1 MDEQPPHSRSPVY
14 DQDGPQRLSEAA
26 TDAKGSSVNNVPPD
40 LDRPVEPSE
49 SPVGLSAPGHQYGE
63 ADYATGWR
71 MGIAEAWRAIEHLAV
86 NGTADQGVR
95 ECRRRIEALGN
106 RGPKF

>member
-1 MDEQPPHSRSPVY
+1 
-14 DQDGPQRLSEAA
+14 
-26 TDAKGSSVNNVPPD
+26 VNNLPLD
-40 LDRPVEPSE
+40 LDRPVAASE
-49 SPVGLSAPGHQYGE
+49 SPVGLSAPGHEYGE

-71 MGIAEAWRAIEHLAV
+71 MGIADAWRAIEHLAV

-106 RGPKF
+106 RGPR